1 MGSVFLD
8 HLNSE
13 NFKLLVS
20 WVMPESVILI
30 PGIVVVV
37 VVLVESE

>member
-8 HLNSE
+8 HFNSE
-13 NFKLLVS
+13 NFKLLVY

-30 PGIVVVV
+30 PGIVLVV
-37 VVLVESE
+37 VVLVE